1 LVFEISISSA
11 ITQKKVVR
19 FHGQNK
25 EQVAGVICQLVLE
38 KSLFSANKKSMVE
51 ICALASGS
59 NGNCYY
65 IGNNEDAVLIDAGL
79 SFKQILKRLAD
90 KALDPKKIKALFIT
104 HEHGDHVRGARVTG
118 KKLDIPVY
126 MTNGTFTSA
135 FRTWKPVSY
144 IPVENNI
151 PIVVGPFTIYPVS
164 KNHDAAEPTSF
175 RVEYEDFSIGVFTD
189 IGSPCDN
196 VRYHLRQCHALFLE
210 TNYDY
215 QLLKEGSYP
224 YYLKV
229 RIDSEL
235 GHLSNIQA
243 FELLRDHAH
252 PELQCVFLSHLS
264 AENNRPE
271 LAYREFKPLED
282 HFLIK
287 LTDRFAASELYT
299 LS

>member
-1 LVFEISISSA
+1 MI
-11 ITQKKVVR
+11 
-19 FHGQNK
+19 
-25 EQVAGVICQLVLE
+25 
-38 KSLFSANKKSMVE
+38 E

-79 SFKQILKRLAD
+79 SFKQILKRMEA
-90 KALDPKKIKALFIT
+90 KALDPKKIRAVFIS
-104 HEHGDHVRGARVTG
+104 HEHGDHVRGVRVLG

-126 MTNGTFTSA
+126 MTNGTYAAS

-144 IPVENNI
+144 IAIENNI
-151 PIVVGPFTIYPVS
+151 PVEMGLFKVYPIL

-175 RVEYEDFSIGVFTD
+175 RVEHRGYSIGVFTD
-189 IGSPCDN
+189 IGTPCDN
-196 VRYHLRQCHALFLE
+196 VKQHLKQCHALFLE
-210 TNYDY
+210 TNYDP
-215 QLLKEGSYP
+215 QLLKEGPYP

-229 RIDSEL
+229 RIDSAV

-243 FELLRDHAH
+243 FELLKEHAH
-252 PELQCVFLSHLS
+252 PDLQCVFLSHLS

-271 LAYREFKPLED
+271 LAYNQFKSLEEK
-282 HFLIK
+282 FLVK

-299 LS
+299 MA

>member
-1 LVFEISISSA
+1 MI
-11 ITQKKVVR
+11 
-19 FHGQNK
+19 
-25 EQVAGVICQLVLE
+25 
-38 KSLFSANKKSMVE
+38 E

-79 SFKQILKRLAD
+79 SFKQILKRMEA
-90 KALDPKKIKALFIT
+90 KALDPKKIRAVFIT
-104 HEHGDHVRGARVTG
+104 HEHGDHVRGVRVLG

-126 MTNGTFTSA
+126 MTNGTYAAS

-144 IPVENNI
+144 IAIENNI
-151 PIVVGPFTIYPVS
+151 PVEMGLFKVYPIL

-175 RVEYEDFSIGVFTD
+175 RVEHRGYSIGVFTD
-189 IGSPCDN
+189 IGTPCDN
-196 VRYHLRQCHALFLE
+196 VKQHLKQCHALFLE
-210 TNYDY
+210 TNYDP
-215 QLLKEGSYP
+215 QLLKEGPYP

-229 RIDSEL
+229 RIDSAV

-243 FELLRDHAH
+243 FELLKEHAH
-252 PELQCVFLSHLS
+252 PDLQCVFLSHLS

-271 LAYREFKPLED
+271 LAYNQFKSLEEK
-282 HFLIK
+282 FLVK

-299 LS
+299 MA

>member
-1 LVFEISISSA
+1 MI
-11 ITQKKVVR
+11 
-19 FHGQNK
+19 
-25 EQVAGVICQLVLE
+25 
-38 KSLFSANKKSMVE
+38 E

-65 IGNNEDAVLIDAGL
+65 IGNNEDALLIDAGL
-79 SFKQILKRLAD
+79 SFKQILKRMEA
-90 KALDPKKIKALFIT
+90 KALDPKKIRAVFIT
-104 HEHGDHVRGARVTG
+104 HEHGDHVRGVRGLG

-126 MTNGTFTSA
+126 MTNGTYAAS

-144 IPVENNI
+144 IAIENNI
-151 PIVVGPFTIYPVS
+151 PVEMGLFKVYPIP

-175 RVEYEDFSIGVFTD
+175 RIEYNGYSVGVFTD

-196 VRYHLRQCHALFLE
+196 VKHHLKQCQALFLE
-210 TNYDY
+210 TNYDP

-224 YYLKV
+224 YYLKA
-229 RIDSEL
+229 RIDSAV

-243 FELLRDHAH
+243 FELLKEHAH
-252 PELQCVFLSHLS
+252 PDLQCVFLSHLS

-271 LAYREFKPLED
+271 LAYNQFKSLEEK
-282 HFLIK
+282 FLVK

-299 LS
+299 MA

>member
-1 LVFEISISSA
+1 MI
-11 ITQKKVVR
+11 
-19 FHGQNK
+19 
-25 EQVAGVICQLVLE
+25 
-38 KSLFSANKKSMVE
+38 E

-79 SFKQILKRLAD
+79 SFKQILKRMEA
-90 KALDPKKIKALFIT
+90 KALDPKKIRAVFIT
-104 HEHGDHVRGARVTG
+104 HEHGDHVRGVRVLG

-126 MTNGTFTSA
+126 MTNGTYAAS

-144 IPVENNI
+144 IAIENNI
-151 PIVVGPFTIYPVS
+151 PVEMGLFKVYPIP

-175 RVEYEDFSIGVFTD
+175 RIEYNGYSVGVFTD

-196 VRYHLRQCHALFLE
+196 VKHHLKQCQALFLE
-210 TNYDY
+210 TNYDP

-224 YYLKV
+224 YYLKA
-229 RIDSEL
+229 RIDSAV

-243 FELLRDHAH
+243 FELLKEHAH
-252 PELQCVFLSHLS
+252 PDLQCVFLSHLS

-271 LAYREFKPLED
+271 LAYNQFKSLED
-282 HFLIK
+282 KFLVK
-287 LTDRFAASELYT
+287 LTDRYAAGELFT
-299 LS
+299 MG